1 VPDYTSGLFDSNIA
15 CSGIVPK
22 DHPEAESITW
32 VDWQNLNYRRL
43 FFKDGRLV
51 GAVLIGEMRGHK
63 RLLELIRTKVR
74 LESCE
79 RERLS
84 EAASAT

>member
-1 VPDYTSGLFDSNIA
+1 
-15 CSGIVPK
+15 VPK

-51 GAVLIGEMRGHK
+51 GAVLIGEMKGRK
-63 RLLELIRTKVR
+63 QLLELIRTKAR

-79 RERLS
+79 RARFL
-84 EAASAT
+84 EAVSAT

>member
-15 CSGIVPK
+15 CSGIVPR
-22 DHPEAESITW
+22 DHPEAESITR

-51 GAVLIGEMRGHK
+51 GAVLIGEMKGRK
-63 RLLELIRTKVR
+63 RLLDLIRTKAQV
-74 LESCE
+74 EPSE
-79 RERLS
+79 REKLL
-84 EAASAT
+84 EIV